1 MLKTTLKSRLQSGK
15 TILATFLQIPAA
27 EMAEVVGLAGFDCG
41 IIDTEHGM
49 MGLDA
54 SIQLVRGCDAVGLT
68 TAYRVPGVDHQRI
81 GLALDFGASAVMVP
95 NITNKQDAERAVDA
109 AKYHP
114 EGSRGVCPFARGARY
129 NAADENPDYYSEA
142 NQETAVVLQIE
153 ASEGIANLDKILEVP
168 CIDCIF
174 IGPFDLA
181 QSLGIPG
188 KVTDKRVLAAI
199 SEIVQ
204 RADRKGVAVGNFSV
218 TPEQAHHYM
227 ETGVRFL
234 AYGTDTLI
242 VHRAYRDLRKVLL
255 SLGEH
260 HE

>member
-1 MLKTTLKSRLQSGK
+1 MLETTLKTKLRSGEM
-15 TILATFLQIPAA
+15 ILATFLQVPAA
-27 EMAEVVGLAGFDCG
+27 VMPEIIGLAGFDCG

-49 MGLDA
+49 MGVDA
-54 SIQLVRGCDAVGLT
+54 SIELVRGCDAVGL
-68 TAYRVPGVDHQRI
+68 ASVYRVPGVDPQRI

-95 NITNKQDAERAVDA
+95 NIMDKQSAERAVDA

-114 EGSRGVCPFARGARY
+114 EGNRGVCPFARGARY
-129 NAADENPDYYSEA
+129 NAADEDPDYYRRA
-142 NQETAVVLQIE
+142 NEETALVLQIE

-188 KVTDKRVLAAI
+188 KVTDDRVLEAI
-199 SEIVQ
+199 REIVQ
-204 RADRKGVAVGNFSV
+204 RADSKGVAVGNFSV
-218 TPEQAHHYM
+218 TPEQAHYYM

-242 VHRAYRDLRKVLL
+242 VHRAYRDLRKVILNL
-255 SLGEH
+255 NE
-260 HE
+260 